1 MPVVYDGTVGSS
13 HGDLFRGLKL
23 FISYRVPQRERWV
36 NIVKGNG
43 GEVVVLESQAD
54 MLIAD
59 HVKRNGALPPPGSYS
74 WKWIEYSVRNGFLQT
89 QDDYRIEGAP
99 ARAAGASAPTKGQ
112 RAKFTKEDDDLLA
125 DFVWEKERQGSK
137 IKGNVIFQELDEKYP
152 NRHTPQ
158 SWRDRW
164 VKYVSNRPR
173 PNVPQEN
180 PPPDARPGASPA
192 GHRRPVDQPPQSHGG
207 PSNVQSTPAR
217 SPDSTPGKE
226 AQGRTRFTKEDDEEL
241 LNMIRETR
249 GIAADKGKPVRGLD
263 GNKIFEDLAAKNKRH
278 SAHSW
283 RNRWVRHLKATFEQE
298 ILETPDEAEE
308 VPESPAEPPKPQ
320 TRGSRETTAPRTQ
333 AKGTTASSSAAVS
346 APKPPTPQ
354 RSRPGSDDERLKR
367 QEERKRRAR
376 AAVLLQRTWRGH
388 VFRRDRAQLESSIVP
403 LQSLIRGYIL
413 RMRKAERLLDV
424 LERKTEP
431 LEDDRDEDA
440 EQYEDAQEDLNSEVD
455 GDDSS
460 LRDQFYEDLRDYI
473 DVSGAEIE
481 PNPTIDGREID
492 LWELYSIATQ
502 QDCAAENRDWKQ
514 VAQRLGFDWTSP
526 TGCAK
531 ELRECYDRN
540 LAEFEEAIGSY
551 DDQDG
556 TAVAEDERV
565 SRGNEEEALV
575 QTSDAVT
582 APKQPSRAPLSPIYR
597 PSSPIAGVKRSFQQS
612 NDSQS
617 ELGYP
622 SDRSSKR
629 RRRDRETAIPQTP
642 EHKLRFAGGSSSR
655 AAVQDCS
662 SPLKSRG
669 AATEAEGMYSMDDAD
684 AFLDN
689 DIHDIQ
695 EIDQLPDPA
704 PARKRRFIE
713 PETQDFG
720 LAIGCEADARQ
731 STERD
736 NNGYMT
742 DEDDNSPSQ
751 QLRSEFD
758 AFSSPSKQKVS
769 ATSTW
774 AEQSSA
780 QQHNPS
786 RKTPASSAPV
796 PGPARTAHKTDSPE
810 FGEEYVDAQFEHF
823 TALGYGIRQIGQA
836 LEVSSLQ
843 RGPMTVALQSLA
855 SGKGI
860 PQNVTGVWTDED
872 DEKLRKIRAYD
883 RKQKAGVAS
892 SSSGEM
898 AREKAKVERY
908 RSDLLTKHQSW
919 FAHRVAFMNMMD
931 REAAAK

>member
-1 MPVVYDGTVGSS
+1 
-13 HGDLFRGLKL
+13 
-23 FISYRVPQRERWV
+23 
-36 NIVKGNG
+36 
-43 GEVVVLESQAD
+43 
-54 MLIAD
+54 
-59 HVKRNGALPPPGSYS
+59 
-74 WKWIEYSVRNGFLQT
+74 
-89 QDDYRIEGAP
+89 
-99 ARAAGASAPTKGQ
+99 
-112 RAKFTKEDDDLLA
+112 
-125 DFVWEKERQGSK
+125 
-137 IKGNVIFQELDEKYP
+137 
-152 NRHTPQ
+152 
-158 SWRDRW
+158 
-164 VKYVSNRPR
+164 
-173 PNVPQEN
+173 
-180 PPPDARPGASPA
+180 
-192 GHRRPVDQPPQSHGG
+192 
-207 PSNVQSTPAR
+207 
-217 SPDSTPGKE
+217 
-226 AQGRTRFTKEDDEEL
+226 
-241 LNMIRETR
+241 
-249 GIAADKGKPVRGLD
+249 
-263 GNKIFEDLAAKNKRH
+263 
-278 SAHSW
+278 
-283 RNRWVRHLKATFEQE
+283 
-298 ILETPDEAEE
+298 
-308 VPESPAEPPKPQ
+308 
-320 TRGSRETTAPRTQ
+320 
-333 AKGTTASSSAAVS
+333 
-346 APKPPTPQ
+346 
-354 RSRPGSDDERLKR
+354 
-367 QEERKRRAR
+367 
-376 AAVLLQRTWRGH
+376 
-388 VFRRDRAQLESSIVP
+388 
-403 LQSLIRGYIL
+403 
-413 RMRKAERLLDV
+413 MRKAERLLDV

-473 DVSGAEIE
+473 DVSGTEIE

-502 QDCAAENRDWKQ
+502 QDCAAEDRDWKQ

-565 SRGNEEEALV
+565 SRDNEEEALV

-597 PSSPIAGVKRSFQQS
+597 SSSPIAGVKRSFQQS

-629 RRRDRETAIPQTP
+629 RRRDREIAIPQTP
-642 EHKLRFAGGSSSR
+642 EHKLRYAGGSSSR

-704 PARKRRFIE
+704 PARIRRFIE

-720 LAIGCEADARQ
+720 LAMGCEADARQ

-736 NNGYMT
+736 NKGYMT

-758 AFSSPSKQKVS
+758 AFSSPVRPVPIRNNGAVFRFSKPFAEPRSRPPGGPANNTNTFVSGTGDHSGSAGHAVRNSTPSLKATKRSLPQQYRTQQAVPAAAHPPASAPIRDGIAAPPLQSKSPAMARPTGVHPNHRSDVVNHQSKQKVS